1 MLASSLK
8 SRFRNQQGVSLI
20 VVMSLTMM
28 LLALA
33 AGAIKLVISFMKT
46 TSQVEQANV
55 AYLAAEGGVEMA
67 LYDLS
72 AYKDGYQTD
81 SNQDVCGPAV
91 NSSATVNFSATCNA
105 TNDYR
110 FANFS
115 GKDFSNAYKL
125 SLGRGFW
132 RLFSRTLPSQA
143 GGDYIIPN
151 PYFIG
156 NKDGILSSA
165 EKGILA
171 KSQSFGVSL
180 LKDKGDISAVDIPIH
195 DRFDWVKAGVVQN
208 LLLDPGAIW
217 NPNYNSTDADE
228 ALLTWTLSAI
238 DSAGEEHTL
247 QGVVN
252 EADFDDSCGDGRDP
266 TCFLL
271 DLNNDSP
278 SPDAFASDPLVG
290 EDINRNLPSS
300 GTSAATDYNRVSGV
314 KETFQWSTPAG
325 FINDLNNSLDNAGIL
340 DWGDAWLSVSLIGTL
355 SETSGVASNTLS
367 YRFMSDQQ
375 WADEF
380 TYIVSEGFS
389 GTIKQTIETR
399 FRRGSA
405 IPIFSYVIFQ

>member
-1 MLASSLK
+1 MLVSSLK

-33 AGAIKLVISFMKT
+33 AGATKLVVSFMKT

-67 LYDLS
+67 LYDLA

-81 SNQDVCGPAV
+81 YNQDVCGAGINFTTTSNFTGV
-91 NSSATVNFSATCNA
+91 CSAA
-105 TNDYR
+105 NDYR

-115 GKDFSNAYKL
+115 GKDFSNFHAL

-143 GGDYIIPN
+143 GGDYIMPN
-151 PYFIG
+151 PYFVG
-156 NKDGILSSA
+156 NKDGILTSD
-165 EKGILA
+165 ERGTLT

-180 LKDKGDISAVDIPIH
+180 LTDGGDLTASEIH
-195 DRFDWVKAGVVQN
+195 NRFTWVQN
-208 LLLDPGAIW
+208 GVAQNILFDPGANW
-217 NPNYNSTDADE
+217 HPSNGESDAE
-228 ALLTWTLSAI
+228 ALMTWTLSAI

-252 EADFDDSCGDGRDP
+252 EGDFTDACGDGRN

-278 SPDAFASDPLVG
+278 SPDAFDSNPLVG
-290 EDINRNLPSS
+290 EDINRNLLSS
-300 GTSAATDYNRVSGV
+300 ETSYENDYNRVSGV
-314 KETFQWSTPAG
+314 KEIFQWSTPAG
-325 FINDLNNSLDNAGIL
+325 FIDDLNNSLDNSGIL

-355 SETSGVASNTLS
+355 SETSGVASNSLS
-367 YRFMSDQQ
+367 YKFTSDQQ
-375 WADEF
+375 WADEY

-389 GTIKQTIETR
+389 GGIKQTIETR